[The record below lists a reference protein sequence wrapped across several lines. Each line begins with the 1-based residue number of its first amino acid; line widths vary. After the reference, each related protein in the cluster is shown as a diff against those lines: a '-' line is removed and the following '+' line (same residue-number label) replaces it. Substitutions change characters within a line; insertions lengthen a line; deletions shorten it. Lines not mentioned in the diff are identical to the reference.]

1 MGIVLESLLCAL
13 VASLCVTSWLLGP
26 LIIDLREYLKE
37 RTNFIRSMKG
47 NNK

>member
-13 VASLCVTSWLLGP
+13 VASLTVSSWLLGP
-26 LIIDLREYLKE
+26 LIIDLRIYLKE
-37 RTNFIRSMKG
+37 RTQLMRNLKE